1 MLIQKLILNLF
12 KKTKSLTKRENYK
25 SNSITVIALA
35 AGLKYRSFST
45 VQSTGHQDPDKRIAL
60 KVSPSPIRSMGIC
73 VVW

>member
-1 MLIQKLILNLF
+1 MKF
-12 KKTKSLTKRENYK
+12 DH
-25 SNSITVIALA
+25 SNSLGGGSKIQV
-35 AGLKYRSFST
+35 FST